1 MNKKATIS
9 VIIATENNPELV
21 EKCLSR
27 LSFADEFLVTDL
39 SNNNKIEQMLMEK
52 FPKAKHY
59 YDIDRNLKNR
69 QLKYQEQ
76 CNCDYMLMISPDEF
90 YTQELIKELEEL
102 FSNEEILQYDTL
114 GLKSLEFNFGNCFG
128 QSAYF
133 TYRIMKKGLLKYYTD
148 NVHEE
153 QTPVGKIY
161 HLKGVYE
168 HHSNPMLAVNAV
180 KMFKFEMINAQ
191 KFTDEELHQA
201 SIEKM
206 SGFQLFKTALTNWL
220 RLSVRF
226 WRAFKN
232 YRKYGYGGL
241 CYAYSDIIRVIA
253 EHTSPTQELQ
263 FREGR
268 VNRNDTRGYL

>member
-1 MNKKATIS
+1 MKKKS
-9 VIIATENNPELV
+9 IAAFIAVNNNPEILD
-21 EKCLSR
+21 KCLAQMQFVDEFIISDVSTNKKIEIL
-27 LSFADEFLVTDL
+27 LSEKYPKARHFYHENIDIKKRILEAQNLMRSDYLMLTSFDEFFTKELADEIIQIL
-39 SNNNKIEQMLMEK
+39 SLDEDFDALQISSMEYSFGACFGRGEYYNKI
-52 FPKAKHY
+52 
-59 YDIDRNLKNR
+59 I
-69 QLKYQEQ
+69 
-76 CNCDYMLMISPDEF
+76 
-90 YTQELIKELEEL
+90 
-102 FSNEEILQYDTL
+102 
-114 GLKSLEFNFGNCFG
+114 
-128 QSAYF
+128 
-133 TYRIMKKGLLKYYTD
+133 KKGKIKYGNS
-148 NVHEE
+148 NVHEFAS
-153 QTPVGKIY
+153 VDGIIKKLY
-161 HLKGVYE
+161 SFYE